1 MDVLIDGNPT
11 RSTVE
16 RNAILNATPKAS
28 VAIQYNDLLNMK
40 KDERRELVA
49 GKDVN
54 LHLSQLHR
62 RHRRQ
67 NPNGVQSL

>member
-1 MDVLIDGNPT
+1 MNDSMDVLVDGNPT

-49 GKDVN
+49 EKM
-54 LHLSQLHR
+54 
-62 RHRRQ
+62 
-67 NPNGVQSL
+67 

>member
-16 RNAILNATPKAS
+16 RNTILNAMPKAS

-49 GKDVN
+49 GKDVIYIYHN
-54 LHLSQLHR
+54 SIDAIGDKA
-62 RHRRQ
+62 
-67 NPNGVQSL
+67 PTVQSL